1 MHHHHSQPE
10 QYSLLLCRDN
20 FGSRRFCYYRGIYVE
35 PGCQLHC
42 IHCML
47 RIKPTLWAF
56 TLVLYNSIQEV
67 ITLTL
72 RTGVSQ
78 KLSLTFSLGPAVSEI
93 GVSTVAVLIF
103 TTVSPGVDAAGPL
116 PDGQDVTRYLA
127 LVNSELARSI
137 FCALPLL
144 QERERERETREDD
157 FLAAFQTPAA
167 LRWIAKDDKQISFKT
182 KWSLK
187 EQTEV
192 GNILRD

>member
-1 MHHHHSQPE
+1 MAPTHHHHSQPE

-20 FGSRRFCYYRGIYVE
+20 FGSHRFCYYRGIYVE

-67 ITLTL
+67 RTLTL

-144 QERERERETREDD
+144 QERERERHVRMISQQPSKPLLLSDGLQKMTSK
-157 FLAAFQTPAA
+157 FLSKLSGLLKNR
-167 LRWIAKDDKQISFKT
+167 LRWETF
-182 KWSLK
+182 
-187 EQTEV
+187 
-192 GNILRD
+192 

>member
-1 MHHHHSQPE
+1 M
-10 QYSLLLCRDN
+10 
-20 FGSRRFCYYRGIYVE
+20 
-35 PGCQLHC
+35 
-42 IHCML
+42 
-47 RIKPTLWAF
+47 
-56 TLVLYNSIQEV
+56 
-67 ITLTL
+67 

-144 QERERERETREDD
+144 QERERETREDD
-157 FLAAFQTPAA
+157 FPAAFQTPAA
-167 LRWIAKDDKQISFKT
+167 LRRIAKDDKQISFKT

-187 EQTEV
+187 E
-192 GNILRD
+192 

>member
-144 QERERERETREDD
+144 QERERERHVRMV
-157 FLAAFQTPAA
+157 
-167 LRWIAKDDKQISFKT
+167 S
-182 KWSLK
+182 
-187 EQTEV
+187 
-192 GNILRD
+192 